1 MVRGPAAALVEWERQ
16 LEPQDITQ
24 AKELSNW
31 IFQSRLFSAYG
42 HPAGVLTTI
51 LAGRE
56 MGLPAMAS
64 LRALHIVEG
73 KPTLAADF
81 IRARVLQ
88 SGLVDYFRCSER
100 TPEKA
105 TFVIKRK
112 DEPEMSLSYTLDEAR
127 TAGLVKPK
135 SGWERNAADMLV
147 ARASSKLARLV
158 CPEITFG
165 LYAREEF
172 DEH

>member
-1 MVRGPAAALVEWERQ
+1 
-16 LEPQDITQ
+16 
-24 AKELSNW
+24 
-31 IFQSRLFSAYG
+31 
-42 HPAGVLTTI
+42 
-51 LAGRE
+51 

-64 LRALHIVEG
+64 LRAMHIVEG

-81 IRARVLQ
+81 IRALVVR
-88 SGLVDYFRCSER
+88 SGLVEYFRCSER
-100 TPEKA
+100 TPDRA
-105 TFVIKRK
+105 TFIIKRK
-112 DEPEMSLSYTLDEAR
+112 DEPEMSLTYTLEEAR
-127 TAGLVKPK
+127 AAGLVKPK

-172 DEH
+172 E